1 MESQNKS
8 LFYRL
13 SRSSSSSHLTLHPTH
28 CRSFVCSYI
37 PATNQLPKSVLKK
50 NRFRDKPYF
59 HSPPCL
65 IALSSLYRFHRF
77 CSRPLSQDRLLKS
90 VLRKVFFF
98 TKVIRLTGRTA
109 PQGCCVSPFL
119 ARISVADGHLQVC
132 CYLTTKFRN
141 RFCIKTNFT
150 KNRFHFSPLCVLH
163 PASPNSVLLPS
174 VSHSSPSCFYS
185 ILH

>member
-1 MESQNKS
+1 MSAQNQFPRSVLSKFSSKRFASTIIYFYSHFCPRAHGSHSCSRADERQVKSEFDNHYCVMESQNKS
-8 LFYRL
+8 LVYRL

-77 CSRPLSQDRLLKS
+77 CSRPLAQDRLLKS

-98 TKVIRLTGRTA
+98 HQSHPSHRSNCPSRLSCLTLSRTYF
-109 PQGCCVSPFL
+109 CC
-119 ARISVADGHLQVC
+119 
-132 CYLTTKFRN
+132 
-141 RFCIKTNFT
+141 
-150 KNRFHFSPLCVLH
+150 
-163 PASPNSVLLPS
+163 
-174 VSHSSPSCFYS
+174 
-185 ILH
+185 